1 MWRRLVLAVSAT
13 LLLASCGANA
23 SGSDPRSG
31 AGPNSQAEQAEPHHP
46 ADGAEPAQA
55 PHDGDHHQHHE
66 GAGSAG
72 PGAASDATG
81 RATAQACPERG
92 HGPRPDAPL
101 VRPARLPSESRAA
114 FLELARQS
122 ERLPCGAVAAWVEH
136 VRSGEHGAAP
146 PEKPLGGADAE
157 LFARQWAA
165 AAAATAHL
173 ATPELAR
180 AAGYAQVSPQQRGV
194 GTHWINW
201 TLVDAPFDPARPS
214 MLLFDQ
220 TPGQPAHLIGFSYWV
235 RSPSEPAGF
244 AGPNDAW
251 HSHLGLCFVMGT
263 LYLEGVASALACPGL
278 WLNGNDLWMLH
289 AWVVPGMPNADGRF
303 APANP
308 AVA

>member
-1 MWRRLVLAVSAT
+1 VWRRVGLVVSAT
-13 LLLASCGANA
+13 LLLASCGTDD
-23 SGSDPRSG
+23 GGGDTRSG
-31 AGPNSQAEQAEPHHP
+31 AGPDAGGQQAEAPDPDAGAEQA
-46 ADGAEPAQA
+46 QA
-55 PHDGDHHQHHE
+55 PANGDHHQHHQ
-66 GAGSAG
+66 GADSAGPAAGSA
-72 PGAASDATG
+72 T
-81 RATAQACPERG
+81 TQACPERG

-136 VRSGEHGAAP
+136 VRSGEHGVAP
-146 PEKPLGGADAE
+146 PEQPLGGADAE
-157 LFARQWAA
+157 LFAHQWAA
-165 AAAATAHL
+165 AVAAGANL
-173 ATPELAR
+173 ATPELAS

-194 GTHWINW
+194 GAHWINW
-201 TLVDAPFDPARPS
+201 TLVDAAFDAARPS

-220 TPGQPAHLIGFSYWV
+220 TPGRSAHLIGFSYWV
-235 RSPSEPAGF
+235 RSSSEPAGF
-244 AGPNDAW
+244 AGRNDAW

-263 LYLEGVASALACPGL
+263 LYLEGVPSALACPGI

-289 AWVVPGMPNADGRF
+289 AWVVPDVPNVDGRF